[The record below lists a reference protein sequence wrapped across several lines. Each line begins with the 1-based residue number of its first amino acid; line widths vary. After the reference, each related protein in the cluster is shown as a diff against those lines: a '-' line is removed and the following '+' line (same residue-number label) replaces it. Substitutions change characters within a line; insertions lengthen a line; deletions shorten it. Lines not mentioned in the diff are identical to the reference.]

1 MASPSSDLHGVL
13 VLDKTLG
20 PTSHDA
26 VAVARR
32 ALGTREIG
40 HTGTLDPA
48 ATGVL
53 VLVVGEATK
62 LVTMLGA
69 LDKSYDATI
78 RLGIATHTLDAAG
91 DVTEERAVPAL
102 DLARVREVAE
112 GFLGE
117 IAQRPPQ
124 VSAIKVDGK
133 SMHKRARAG
142 EQVELS
148 PRQVRLDEVEVLA
161 FDGLD
166 IELRVTCGKGFYV
179 RSLARDLAEQLGTVG
194 HLTALRRTRNGAFSA
209 AGALDFDALRTA
221 ARGTDDDR
229 AQARAQLIPFAR
241 VCESLPCARIDEQGS
256 VEVRHGKRVAIERLL
271 SPIPVQGEAH
281 FIVVS
286 ADGAPLAIIQRAED
300 ALKVVRGFRAL

>member
-1 MASPSSDLHGVL
+1 MHGVL
-13 VLDKTLG
+13 VLDKTVG

-40 HTGTLDPA
+40 HTGTLDPT

-78 RLGIATHTLDAAG
+78 RLGVATHTLDAAG
-91 DVTEERAVPAL
+91 DVTEERPVPAF
-102 DLARVREVAE
+102 DIARVREVAAT
-112 GFLGE
+112 FLGE

-142 EQVELS
+142 EEVELL
-148 PRQVRLDEVEVLA
+148 PRQVRLDALDVRG
-161 FDGLD
+161 FDGTAID
-166 IELRVTCGKGFYV
+166 ISVRCGKGFYV
-179 RSLARDLAEQLGTVG
+179 RSLARDLAEALGTVG
-194 HLTALRRTRNGAFSA
+194 HLTMLRRTRNAQFVA
-209 AGALDFDALRTA
+209 EGALDFDALRTA
-221 ARGTDDDR
+221 ARGSDEDK
-229 AQARAQLIPFAR
+229 AR
-241 VCESLPCARIDEQGS
+241 VRERLISLSDVCAKLPCATVDEQGAI
-256 VEVRHGKRVAIERLL
+256 EVRHGKRVSIERLL
-271 SPIPVQGEAH
+271 TPIPVDGEES
-281 FIVVS
+281 FIALSEAGV
-286 ADGAPLAIIQRAED
+286 PLAIMHRGDE
-300 ALKVVRGFRAL
+300 ALRVVRGFRAL